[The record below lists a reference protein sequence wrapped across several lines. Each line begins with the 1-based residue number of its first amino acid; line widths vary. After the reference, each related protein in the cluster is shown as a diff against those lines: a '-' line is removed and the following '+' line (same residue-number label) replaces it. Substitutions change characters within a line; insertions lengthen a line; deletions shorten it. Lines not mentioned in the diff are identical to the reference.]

1 MKLSLFLYISIL
13 DEMKIEAKGCR
24 TIKGP
29 SPNLPCVFPFEF
41 KGIDHNQCIWDGDSV
56 NGAWCSTKVDKKGK
70 HVSGGGHWGNCA
82 PECPFSKL
90 PKGKIVLKVTSMKF
104 PSILSILLLIMC
116 LVYYVILSRTR

>member
-1 MKLSLFLYISIL
+1 MKLSLFLCIAIL

-41 KGIDHNQCIWDGDSV
+41 KGIDHNQCIWDGDSE

-70 HVSGGGHWGNCA
+70 HVGGGGHWGNCA
-82 PECPFSKL
+82 PECPFSAPL
-90 PKGKIVLKVTSMKF
+90 KGKFVL
-104 PSILSILLLIMC
+104 
-116 LVYYVILSRTR
+116 

>member
-1 MKLSLFLYISIL
+1 MKLSLFFCIAIL

-41 KGIDHNQCIWDGDSV
+41 KGIDHNQCIWDGDSE

-82 PECPFSKL
+82 PECPFNTP
-90 PKGKIVLKVTSMKF
+90 PKGKFVLIYIRKYF
-104 PSILSILLLIMC
+104 FNIFIMLYMMC
-116 LVYYVILSRTR
+116 FVHYVILSRIR